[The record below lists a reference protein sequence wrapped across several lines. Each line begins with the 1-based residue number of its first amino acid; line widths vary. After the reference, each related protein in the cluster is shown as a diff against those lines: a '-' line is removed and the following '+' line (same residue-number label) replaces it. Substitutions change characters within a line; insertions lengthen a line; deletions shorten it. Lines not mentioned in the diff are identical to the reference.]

1 MKVNIFQGH
10 SPVLLSSNVNIV
22 IDVIRA
28 FTVAHY
34 AFLRDAKEI
43 ILVGS
48 SEEAFLLKTKNPHYL
63 LAGETQGLPIEG
75 FDLDNSPRRMAEAD
89 VAGKTLVQ
97 KTTNGVRATLN
108 ALEADAVFVTGFSN
122 ARKTAEFIKRN
133 WSRDSTVNIIA
144 SHPDGDD
151 DLACAEYIKSTL
163 LGLECLTSEETIRR
177 VKGCQPAQ
185 KFFDPCKP
193 QFDSQDISY
202 CIKELSGDFVMYVDC
217 SGELPKIVRLK
228 ENELHRIDFA
238 QERIKTSN

>member
-10 SPVLLSSNVNIV
+10 SPVLPSSNVNIV

-34 AFLRDAKEI
+34 AFLGHAKEI

-48 SEEAFLLKTKNPHYL
+48 SEEAFLLKTKYPRYL
-63 LAGETQGLPIEG
+63 LAGETMGLPIEG

-89 VAGKTLVQ
+89 VAGETLVQ

-122 ARKTAEFIKRN
+122 ARKTAEFIKKS

-151 DLACAEYIKSTL
+151 DLACAEYIKSIL
-163 LGLECLTSEETIRR
+163 LGLESLSKEEAIRR
-177 VKGCQPAQ
+177 IKGCQAAQ

-193 QFDSQDISY
+193 QFDRQDISY
-202 CIKELSGDFVMYVDC
+202 CVKELSGDFVMYVDC
-217 SGELPKIVRLK
+217 SEELPKIVRLK
-228 ENELHRIDFA
+228 LNELHRIDFT
-238 QERIKTSN
+238 QKRIKTSN